1 MQDVELVGFDITQYR
16 GVCTLMSDSKEKL
29 ESLAVRN
36 FVLQEAQSRGLSRA
50 GLSGA
55 PEVYPV
61 NADGEPLNPMKA
73 SPGALRYKGI
83 YKVAG
88 GL

>member
-1 MQDVELVGFDITQYR
+1 MQGVELVSFDITQYR
-16 GVCTLMSDSKEKL
+16 GVCTLMGDSKESL
-29 ESLAVRN
+29 ESSAVRN
-36 FVLQEAQSRGLSRA
+36 YVLQEAQSRGLSRA

-61 NADGEPLNPMKA
+61 GSDGEPLNPMKA
-73 SPGALRYKGI
+73 APGALQYKGV

>member
-1 MQDVELVGFDITQYR
+1 MQGVELVGFDVTQYR
-16 GVCTLMSDSKEKL
+16 GVCTLMSDSKETL
-29 ESLAVRN
+29 ESLATRN
-36 FVLQEAQSRGLSRA
+36 FVLQEAQARGLSRA

-61 NADGEPLNPMKA
+61 GPEGEPLNPMKA
-73 SPGALRYKGI
+73 SPGALKYRGV

-88 GL
+88 GM

>member
-1 MQDVELVGFDITQYR
+1 MQGVEIVSFDITQYR
-16 GVCTLMSDSKEKL
+16 GVCTLMSDSKETL

-36 FVLQEAQSRGLSRA
+36 FVLQESQSRGLSRA

-61 NADGEPLNPMKA
+61 NADGDPLNPMKA
-73 SPGALRYKGI
+73 SPGALRYKGV